1 VSPQSQ
7 DVARGLPD
15 GLVEAFAD
23 PQTFPGDS
31 SPITSIETHI
41 SHLALTED
49 RVYKMRKAV
58 RFDFLDFS
66 RREARVRDCLDEV
79 RLNRRLAPGVY
90 LGVAPIE
97 EREGSFRVG
106 APIEP
111 SAFDR
116 VASDRDCEWVVVMRR
131 LSPGRDAQSLLEHG
145 ELAELQIDALARH
158 LAAFHRAERLDAA
171 PEREAPDPVAAVHE
185 NLSSLGKLVGEDGAD
200 RCGQLVRRVRAFE
213 SVHGERLNER
223 FGEKRWVDGHG
234 DLRLEHV
241 WYEDPLQPE
250 VIDCVEFSTALRQ
263 IDAASDVAFL
273 AMDLRFRGAHALAER
288 FLARYASAADDF
300 GIFSVLRY
308 YEAYRAAVRA
318 KVSALREA
326 QQTTG
331 AAASA
336 TSVGAQATAYLELAI
351 RILDEKR
358 RGLLIATTG
367 CVGSGKSSVAEELA
381 RRLPAVVISSDVV
394 RKQLPGDT
402 PESSQ
407 PGAWGTGRYRIEERT
422 RIYGLLLERAEH
434 VLRSGRHVILDA
446 SFAERAWREGLASW
460 AEERDLAPWLIRADC
475 SDEVIHGRL
484 VERRRL
490 GRSASDAGPELLAA
504 SRRAYEEPSEWP
516 ACRRRCIDT
525 GAQNWRETAVG
536 SVAADLRAAALA
548 C

>member
-1 VSPQSQ
+1 MSPQAQ

-23 PQTFPGDS
+23 PRTFSGGG
-31 SPITSIETHI
+31 SPITGIETHI

-49 RVYKMRKAV
+49 RVYKLRKDV
-58 RFDFLDFS
+58 CFDFLDFS

-90 LGVAPIE
+90 LGVAPAE
-97 EREGSFRVG
+97 RREGSFRIG

-116 VASDRDCEWVVVMRR
+116 VASDSDCEWVVVMRR
-131 LSPGRDAQSLLEHG
+131 LSPGRDAESLLERG
-145 ELAELQIDALARH
+145 ALTEPQIDALAHH
-158 LAAFHRAERLDAA
+158 LAAFHRAERLDAR
-171 PEREAPDPVAAVHE
+171 PEEEVPDPAAAVRE
-185 NLSSLGKLVGEDGAD
+185 NLSSLRKLIGGEGAD
-200 RCGQLVRRVRAFE
+200 RCKRLARRVRAFE
-213 SVHGERLNER
+213 SLHGKRLRERLA
-223 FGEKRWVDGHG
+223 EKRWVEGHG

-241 WYEDPLQPE
+241 WYEDRLHPE
-250 VIDCVEFSTALRQ
+250 VIDCVEFSAALRQ
-263 IDAASDVAFL
+263 IDAANDVAFL

-288 FLARYASAADDF
+288 FLAQYASAADDF

-318 KVSALREA
+318 KVSALRQS
-326 QQTTG
+326 QQAG
-331 AAASA
+331 GDASAASG
-336 TSVGAQATAYLELAI
+336 GARAMAYLELAV
-351 RILDEKR
+351 RILDEGR

-367 CVGSGKSSVAEELA
+367 CVGSGKSSLARELA
-381 RRLPAVVISSDVV
+381 RRLPAVVISSDIV
-394 RKQLPGDT
+394 RKHLSGDA
-402 PESSQ
+402 PES
-407 PGAWGTGRYRIEERT
+407 PEPAGWGTGRYRLEERT

-446 SFAERAWREGLASW
+446 SFAERAWRGGLASW
-460 AEERDLAPWLIRADC
+460 AEERDFAPWLIRADC
-475 SDEVIHGRL
+475 SDEVIHERL
-484 VERRRL
+484 VERRRI

-525 GAQNWRETAVG
+525 GVQNWRETAVAA
-536 SVAADLRAAALA
+536 VAADLRAAALA